1 MSAKENVQV
10 LKRWFK
16 EVWNEGRTQTIHEL
30 LSPDAVARGQRGPRE
45 EIHGPDEFLGFV
57 QEIRSAFPDI
67 HITLDDA
74 FGARDKVVGR
84 WSATMTHTG
93 QGFGEPTGKQ
103 IYLTGI
109 TIARIVDG
117 KIVDGW
123 DNWDRLG
130 MLEQIGAYRQPETS
144 SLAKSAD

>member
-45 EIHGPDEFLGFV
+45 EIHGPDEFLHFV
-57 QEIRSAFPDI
+57 QEIRSAFPNI

-74 FGARDKVVGR
+74 FGSRDKVVGR
-84 WSATMTHTG
+84 WSGTMTHTG

-103 IYLTGI
+103 VALSGI
-109 TIARIVDG
+109 TIARVSNGQIVE
-117 KIVDGW
+117 GW
-123 DNWDRLG
+123 DHWDRLG
-130 MLEQIGAYRQPETS
+130 MLEQIGAYKQPATS
-144 SLAKSAD
+144 GLAKSA